1 MKKIKATLQKMKYSD
16 RLWNKSYEYV
26 CLVDDT
32 RYEGE
37 YTFCGN
43 AIPNSDLDIEGFE
56 AIGDK
61 YEGSIKEVTC
71 PYCLKRIEYIKSL
84 K

>member
-1 MKKIKATLQKMKYSD
+1 MKKIKATLQKMRYGD
-16 RLWNKSYEYV
+16 EYWEYTECV
-26 CLVDDT
+26 CLVD
-32 RYEGE
+32 EISHGGE

-43 AIPNSDLDIEGFE
+43 AIPDSHLEIEGFE
-56 AIGDK
+56 AIGDE

-71 PYCLKRIEYIKSL
+71 PQCLKRIEYIKSL

>member
-1 MKKIKATLQKMKYSD
+1 MKKIKATLQKMAYGDKY
-16 RLWNKSYEYV
+16 WEYTECV
-26 CLVDDT
+26 CLVDDSC
-32 RYEGE
+32 RGGE

-43 AIPNSDLDIEGFE
+43 AIPDSHLEIEGFE
-56 AIGDK
+56 AIGDE

-71 PYCLKRIEYIKSL
+71 PQCLKRIEYIKSL

>member
-32 RYEGE
+32 RYEENIHFVGMQ
-37 YTFCGN
+37 YL
-43 AIPNSDLDIEGFE
+43 ILI
-56 AIGDK
+56 
-61 YEGSIKEVTC
+61 
-71 PYCLKRIEYIKSL
+71 
-84 K
+84 